1 MDGYSTED
9 LLEFLVHASERGL
22 MPAATAGA
30 LAVSVRNVFGVL
42 DPAERADIRRLD
54 MAAVAKRFNNKR
66 AKDFSPTSLKEYARR
81 VQRAVDLFIGWK
93 TDPAN
98 FTVKTRATSKSA
110 RKDRQ
115 ERGGAAD
122 AVDVA
127 IHEYSASAPASR
139 AGSYQSAFP
148 VRPGHV
154 VSLANIP
161 DDLTREEA
169 ERLAT
174 FVKMLAA
181 KT

>member
-42 DPAERADIRRLD
+42 DPAERVDIRQLD
-54 MAAVAKRFNNKR
+54 MAGVAKRFNNKR
-66 AKDFSPTSLKEYARR
+66 AKDFSPASLKEYARR

-98 FTVKTRATSKSA
+98 FTVKTRATSKAA

-115 ERGGAAD
+115 ERA
-122 AVDVA
+122 
-127 IHEYSASAPASR
+127 SASDAPEMTFRDTAPVPASGT
-139 AGSYQSAFP
+139 GSYQSAFP

-161 DDLTREEA
+161 DDLTADEA
-169 ERLAT
+169 DRLAA

-181 KT
+181 KS